1 MGHLMIFHFTPN
13 EIKKSLEGFVHK
25 SDVITEIILAATLR
39 MACKEARVEAR
50 RSFRRLLL

>member
-1 MGHLMIFHFTPN
+1 MGHLMIFDFTPN